1 MIAGGNSTITWVVS
15 GTTASPYNVANVK
28 IDFTSDAGAN
38 WTTLAASV
46 PNSGTASVAIPES
59 LVGKTGHIRV
69 SAIGNVFYAV
79 KPATVSATLAVSD
92 LNNSKDVK
100 VYPNPVKDI
109 LNVTNI
115 TLNSNY
121 EIFNTAGQL
130 VSKGNLGTGKI
141 AVSKL
146 TKGVY
151 FINIDDNGTSVKT
164 KFVKD

>member
-1 MIAGGNSTITWVVS
+1 MV
-15 GTTASPYNVANVK
+15 
-28 IDFTSDAGAN
+28 
-38 WTTLAASV
+38 L
-46 PNSGTASVAIPES
+46 VAIP
-59 LVGKTGHIRV
+59 LIRCIQFNTNL
-69 SAIGNVFYAV
+69 SANKIECVE
-79 KPATVSATLAVSD
+79 PATVSATLAVSD
-92 LNNSKDVK
+92 LNNSKAVQ

-121 EIFNTAGQL
+121 EIFNAAGQL

-146 TKGVY
+146 TKGIY